1 MIPFH
6 ITISP
11 RASNDAYSVHATTE
25 RGETW
30 TELVLPEQLLAS
42 TDWLMQP
49 GTLLPIRDPA
59 ALGRLLGRALFA
71 PPLRDLLLRNI
82 RAAAQAEQRLQIQ
95 LRITAP
101 ELAFLPWEWL
111 MIGADAAWSPALRR
125 DHTLVRVGHSA
136 RSGPPVALAGP
147 LRVLAVAAAGE
158 ELQLEALEAALKP
171 AMQAGRIDLRLLPDV
186 TPDTLDA
193 ALAHSAVHVLH
204 CAAPVRLLA
213 RGRPRLMI
221 GRGIDSFDLLE
232 MLVRLPRLRLVTLAG
247 PQGDASTL
255 SAAQPLL
262 AMTLLGDA
270 LPATIT
276 FGGPLPALLA
286 ARFCAACY
294 GRLARGAPAD
304 LAVTAGRQALAE
316 HADGRGWG
324 LAQLHIVPGGE
335 KLFAIGGRAALSR
348 RLALIPA
355 LIALLLVMLLVG
367 KSLNARSEPATAQYR
382 QQAAQ
387 FVERATPA
395 APTAPPPTEQ
405 PTPTV
410 APTAP
415 PTPSS
420 AAAPSLPQPPN
431 GYATFLTGEGDTLE
445 SIASRMGSD
454 AQAIAALNRLDAQ
467 EPLRPQRPLVIPVFR
482 PGEGGAGGLV
492 IPRGDPAKPQVALT
506 FDIEIDDTTL
516 YAILDVLNARGLHG
530 TFFVT
535 GRWVQRYPDAARAI
549 ITSGNE
555 IGNHSLTHPY
565 FSRIGLD
572 GAASELDKTEQ
583 IVLETT
589 GVSTHPYF
597 RFPYGDFTAAT
608 SAIVAHAGYVAYHW
622 SADDAAIPGWLA
634 WAAQHPA
641 DAQGA
646 ILLMHGRPATA
657 AALPGWLDQLATL
670 GLQPTTLG
678 DVLR

>member
-6 ITISP
+6 ITIGP

-42 TDWLMQP
+42 TDWLLQP
-49 GTLLPIRDPA
+49 DVALPVRDPA

-82 RAAAQAEQRLQIQ
+82 RAAAEAEQRLQIQ

-101 ELAFLPWEWL
+101 ELAFLPWECL
-111 MIGADAAWSPALRR
+111 MIGAEAAWSPALRR
-125 DHTLVRVGHSA
+125 DHTLVRVGNNA
-136 RSGPPVALAGP
+136 RVGPPAALAGP

-158 ELQLEALEAALKP
+158 ELQLAALEAALKP
-171 AMQAGRIDLRLLPDV
+171 AMQAGRIALRLLPDV

-204 CAAPVRLLA
+204 CAAPVRLLSG
-213 RGRPRLMI
+213 GRPRLMI
-221 GRGIDSFDLLE
+221 GRGVDAFDLLE
-232 MLVRLPRLRLVTLAG
+232 MLVQLPRLRLVTLAG
-247 PQGDASTL
+247 PQGDGSSL

-276 FGGPLPALLA
+276 FGGPLPALLT
-286 ARFCAACY
+286 ARFSAACY
-294 GRLARGAPAD
+294 GRLARGAPVD
-304 LAVTAGRQALAE
+304 LAVTIGRLALAE

-324 LAQLHIVPGGE
+324 LPQLHIVPGSE
-335 KLFAIGGRAALSR
+335 QLFAIGGRPALPR
-348 RLALIPA
+348 RLALIPV
-355 LIALLLVMLLVG
+355 LIALLLVILLVG
-367 KSLNARSEPATAQYR
+367 KSLNARSESATAQYR
-382 QQAAQ
+382 QRAAQ
-387 FVERATPA
+387 LVERA
-395 APTAPPPTEQ
+395 PPTEL

-410 APTAP
+410 APTAA
-415 PTPSS
+415 PTPSP
-420 AAAPSLPQPPN
+420 APAPSVAQPPSS
-431 GYATFLTGEGDTLE
+431 YATFLTAEGDTLE
-445 SIASRMGSD
+445 SIASRMGSN
-454 AQAIAALNRLDAQ
+454 AQAIAALNRLDPQ
-467 EPLRPQRPLVIPVFR
+467 EQLRPQRPLVIPVFQ
-482 PGEGGAGGLV
+482 PGETGAGGLV
-492 IPRGDPAKPQVALT
+492 IPRGNPAKPQVALT

-549 ITSGNE
+549 VASGNE

-572 GAASELDKTEQ
+572 GAASELNKTEQ

-589 GVSTHPYF
+589 GVSTRPYF
-597 RFPYGDFTAAT
+597 RFPYGDFTADT
-608 SAIVAHAGYVAYHW
+608 SAIVARAGYVAYHW
-622 SADDAAIPGWLA
+622 SADDAAISGWLA

-641 DAQGA
+641 EAHGG
-646 ILLMHGRPATA
+646 ILLMHGRASTA
-657 AALPGWLDQLATL
+657 AALPGWLDQLATI